1 MEGRARQCR
10 AVIQPPEAA
19 WACERV
25 LGVRREMPRHV
36 FTSPLNPEAEFLFQ
50 EPRVRE

>member
-1 MEGRARQCR
+1 MTREPTLIIAQMPRFLA
-10 AVIQPPEAA
+10 
-19 WACERV
+19 